1 VVPTRTEP
9 ATTASEILVP
19 QSTEMPAVAQT
30 GIDAGDSTATGS
42 VPSQMVSLQTRY
54 APPPLYPRRELM
66 REIDGTVE
74 LRVLVSI
81 EGLPQTVEVI
91 GGNGNRNLQ
100 MAAVRGVKRWRF
112 KPYAVDGVTRPVWA
126 RVPVVFRIQR

>member
-1 VVPTRTEP
+1 MSALP
-9 ATTASEILVP
+9 
-19 QSTEMPAVAQT
+19 
-30 GIDAGDSTATGS
+30 D
-42 VPSQMVSLQTRY
+42 
-54 APPPLYPRRELM
+54 PRRAQHRKRQVGRKNRHALTDRLR
-66 REIDGTVE
+66 REE
-74 LRVLVSI
+74 
-81 EGLPQTVEVI
+81 TVEVI